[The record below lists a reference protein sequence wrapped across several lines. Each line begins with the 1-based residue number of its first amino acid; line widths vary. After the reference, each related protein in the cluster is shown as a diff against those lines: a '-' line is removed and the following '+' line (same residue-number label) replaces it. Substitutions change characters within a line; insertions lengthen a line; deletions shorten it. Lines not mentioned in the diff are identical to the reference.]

1 MQSVKVEDFDWKALL
16 SVKGASAVAATTVL
30 FTGAI
35 AFAVSSSI
43 TNSDRVVA
51 GVKAEGVEISG
62 LSESGTIKYFNNL
75 ASEKIKSLKFT
86 YGDQSFSIAPNDI
99 NLKPNVESAVDEA
112 FSYGRSSNSPIANM
126 KDQIKCALN
135 GRNVKLTANYDENLL
150 NEKLKGIADQINC
163 QPANAYCVLDSNGG
177 VKKYA
182 GVIGK
187 KLDTE
192 TIANSLKTPLTS
204 LNIPNNIDL
213 TPEEIIPFVTTEDVM
228 PIDSIIGQYSTSF
241 YQGDRGDNIA
251 IAAYA
256 LNDKIVKPGWTF
268 SFNDTVGERSYS
280 AGYKNAGVIINGR
293 PDIDVGGGVCQVSS
307 TLYNAILLAGLTPTV
322 RTAHFAPSTYVAPGR
337 DATVADGQIDFQFR
351 NELPHSVYLL
361 TGVYN
366 STLTVYV
373 LGARS
378 DLNGADI
385 RIEREGS
392 NMSPSIYRV
401 YYKDGQVIKDEFLHT
416 DVYQELK
423 PAENRQ

>member
-16 SVKGASAVAATTVL
+16 SVKGASAVTAIAVTVFGAT
-30 FTGAI
+30 

-43 TNSDRVVA
+43 TNSQTIIK
-51 GVKAEGVEISG
+51 GVKFEGVEISG
-62 LSESGTIKYFNNL
+62 MNETAARNYFGDIANER
-75 ASEKIKSLKFT
+75 AKPLKFA
-86 YGDQSFSIAPNDI
+86 YGEQTFTIEPTDI
-99 NLKPNVESAVDEA
+99 KLEPKVDEA
-112 FSYGRSSNSPIANM
+112 TREAFAYGRSSKSTIANM
-126 KDQIKCALN
+126 KDQLKVALN
-135 GRNVKLTANYDENLL
+135 GRNVTLTAVYDENLL
-150 NEKLKGIADQINC
+150 NDKLNAIAAQINR
-163 QPANAYCVLDSNGG
+163 PPVNAYCDLDYNGNVL
-177 VKKYA
+177 KYA

-187 KLDTE
+187 KLDTAK
-192 TIANSLKTPLTS
+192 IAESLKTPLTS
-204 LNIPNNIDL
+204 LDIPNHIEL
-213 TPEEIIPFVTTEDVM
+213 TPEDIVPFVTTEDVL
-228 PIDSIIGQYSTSF
+228 PIDSVIGQYSTGF
-241 YQGDRGDNIA
+241 RQGDRGDNIA

-322 RTAHFAPSTYVAPGR
+322 RTAHFFPSTYVAPGR

-351 NELPHSVYLL
+351 NDLPHSVYLL

-401 YYKDGQVIKDEFLHT
+401 YYRDGQVIKDEFLHT
-416 DVYQELK
+416 DVYQEPK
-423 PAENRQ
+423 PAENN